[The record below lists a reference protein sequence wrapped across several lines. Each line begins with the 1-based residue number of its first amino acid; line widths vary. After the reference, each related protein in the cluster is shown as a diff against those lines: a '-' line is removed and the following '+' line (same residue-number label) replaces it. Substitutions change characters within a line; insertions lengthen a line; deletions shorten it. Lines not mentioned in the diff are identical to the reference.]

1 MTIEEEAK
9 HYGTG
14 AIRIGFSAS
23 YSVLSA
29 LTGFMENYYRR
40 SESRA
45 VKGLKGD
52 VYKSKDAFYL
62 NAKKEKETNFGTITV
77 SDQKELLKE
86 IKKLCKNRGVD
97 IWIQSRPENMDQI
110 YDNYIAGKELTSREQ
125 DYLKAFTI
133 KNDDDSLRLL
143 DDGAIV
149 QFKAGDIE
157 IMDDITKEVE
167 QKFTD
172 IARRKSRAVEKI
184 DEVKEERQKERD
196 RNTEIFKRKLSVKDV
211 EH

>member
-1 MTIEEEAK
+1 
-9 HYGTG
+9 
-14 AIRIGFSAS
+14 
-23 YSVLSA
+23 
-29 LTGFMENYYRR
+29 
-40 SESRA
+40 
-45 VKGLKGD
+45 
-52 VYKSKDAFYL
+52 
-62 NAKKEKETNFGTITV
+62 
-77 SDQKELLKE
+77 
-86 IKKLCKNRGVD
+86 
-97 IWIQSRPENMDQI
+97 MDQI

-133 KNDDDSLRLL
+133 KNDDGSLRLL